1 MMSKQAPIQSSSFS
15 IRFKPAFVEHEEDL
29 DIADDECSVSDR
41 SPSRNGS
48 REAVLFER
56 VSNTDELE
64 VPSLS
69 VESSPVTHPS
79 NLCKNSQAVL
89 SRSAPV
95 SELTSPVS
103 PLSAGTLPV
112 THEKPTAVKPLSSSQ
127 PLTEKLSIFSGLKEK
142 LDKLSTESKEIFDR
156 KMKRSGSADAAK
168 IASLLVA
175 DPDVTKLNATKNETT
190 DENTGTTAPV
200 EKSHNNV
207 GETGEQNLQVTEHSE
222 QSAEG
227 DSADSASSS
236 KYIRKSTSSFEVM
249 KTDIVSTSAAKPKRS
264 SLGGECSEQPVVMS
278 RLLSSTNQP
287 DSRPYVDNG
296 ANISPSSESSR
307 ALIRDTHHST
317 NTSLFRKATGLISSA
332 RFRYLFSFVVAV
344 FAYAVIPMPT
354 YVSGMLVG
362 AFLSAIGIL
371 SYQRLTRSRPA
382 AAVPSHVARSLTP
395 ITADIRESK
404 NAEEKFQVR
413 KSLDT
418 TMCMR
423 IGYSDCGR
431 PVTSLSF
438 CSLINSPLFLL
449 LIV

>member
-29 DIADDECSVSDR
+29 GIADDACNASNR

-48 REAVLFER
+48 RDAVLFER
-56 VSNTDELE
+56 VSHTDELE
-64 VPSLS
+64 VSSLCI
-69 VESSPVTHPS
+69 ESSPVTHPGS
-79 NLCKNSQAVL
+79 LCKNPQAVL
-89 SRSAPV
+89 SHSAPV

-103 PLSAGTLPV
+103 PLSASTLPV
-112 THEKPTAVKPLSSSQ
+112 THEKPTMVKPLSGSQ
-127 PLTEKLSIFSGLKEK
+127 PLTEKIFSGLKEK

-175 DPDVTKLNATKNETT
+175 DPDVTKLNAATKNETT
-190 DENTGTTAPV
+190 DENTGTAASV
-200 EKSHNNV
+200 EKSHNV
-207 GETGEQNLQVTEHSE
+207 GETGEQKPQVTEHSE
-222 QSAEG
+222 ESAER

-236 KYIRKSTSSFEVM
+236 KYIRKSTSSFEVTKM
-249 KTDIVSTSAAKPKRS
+249 DIVSTPAAKPKRS
-264 SLGGECSEQPVVMS
+264 SLGGECSQQPVVMS
-278 RLLSSTNQP
+278 RLLSSTSQP
-287 DSRPYVDNG
+287 DSRPYFDSGVNV
-296 ANISPSSESSR
+296 SPSSESSR
-307 ALIRDTHHST
+307 AVIRDTHHST
-317 NTSLFRKATGLISSA
+317 NISFFRKTTRFISTA

-344 FAYAVIPMPT
+344 FAYVVIPMPT

-362 AFLSAIGIL
+362 AFLSAVGIL

-382 AAVPSHVARSLTP
+382 ATMPSHVARSLTP

-418 TMCMR
+418 TMCMCV
-423 IGYSDCGR
+423 GYSDC
-431 PVTSLSF
+431 VTDQ
-438 CSLINSPLFLL
+438 
-449 LIV
+449 